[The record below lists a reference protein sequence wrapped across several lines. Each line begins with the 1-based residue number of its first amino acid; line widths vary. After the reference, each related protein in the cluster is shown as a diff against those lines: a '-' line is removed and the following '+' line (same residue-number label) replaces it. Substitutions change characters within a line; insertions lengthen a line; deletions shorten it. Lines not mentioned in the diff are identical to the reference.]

1 MYSFN
6 IIHYKQGFLM
16 LKKKIFIF
24 TLLFSLFA
32 TVLSAETVSVD
43 DLSNL
48 NGNWHLRA
56 MDGHEV
62 RKARAILD
70 VHGEQMIINGFDG
83 CNSIYG
89 NLKAHNKITFSAT
102 LTSTRMACR
111 QSIHRYVSKRFHE
124 TINEGFTITEGKRY
138 GIEGITLKS
147 KNHDLFFKRMGE

>member
-1 MYSFN
+1 
-6 IIHYKQGFLM
+6 M

-24 TLLFSLFA
+24 ILFLSFYN
-32 TVLSAETVSVD
+32 TILSAETVTVN
-43 DLSNL
+43 DLSDL

-70 VHGEQMIINGFDG
+70 VHAEQMIVNGFDG

-89 NLKAHNKITFSAT
+89 ILKAHNKITFSAT

-111 QSIHRYVSKRFHE
+111 QSIHRYVSKRLHK
-124 TINEGFTITEGKRY
+124 TIQEGFTITKGKRY
-138 GIEGITLKS
+138 GVEGITLKS
-147 KNHDLFFKRMGE
+147 KNHDLFFKRMGD